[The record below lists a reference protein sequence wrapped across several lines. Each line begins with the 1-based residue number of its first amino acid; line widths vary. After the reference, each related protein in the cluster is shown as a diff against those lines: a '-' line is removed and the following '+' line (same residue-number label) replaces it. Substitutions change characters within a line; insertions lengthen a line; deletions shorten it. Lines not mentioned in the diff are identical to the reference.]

1 MCHLLTRY
9 QSTIFPNHKS
19 CVRKKGV
26 PAGAT
31 FKTYPAKNTYKG
43 EYPIE
48 GYNMLE
54 AECGLEGGK
63 GKVVVR
69 MSSKRNMR

>member
-1 MCHLLTRY
+1 ME
-9 QSTIFPNHKS
+9 II
-19 CVRKKGV
+19 VRQ
-26 PAGAT
+26 GAT

-54 AECGLEGGK
+54 AECGLEGK
-63 GKVVVR
+63 GKVVAAYEQ
-69 MSSKRNMR
+69 

>member
-1 MCHLLTRY
+1 MKAN
-9 QSTIFPNHKS
+9 IA
-19 CVRKKGV
+19 